1 MEALVVEPSDNKTPE
16 ALSADPPNDAPQEI
30 PEHEIELQ
38 QEIVDVI
45 GARLESDKK
54 TAAAVHKDVALRW
67 SEIVKKGL
75 PPEEVKSLLE
85 KYPIPENCD
94 FIAVPKLNAEITA
107 AV

>member
-54 TAAAVHKDVALRW
+54 TAAAVHKDVVLRW
-67 SEIVKKGL
+67 SEIVKKGTRRR
-75 PPEEVKSLLE
+75 KSNHFW
-85 KYPIPENCD
+85 KSIR
-94 FIAVPKLNAEITA
+94 FRKIATL
-107 AV
+107 